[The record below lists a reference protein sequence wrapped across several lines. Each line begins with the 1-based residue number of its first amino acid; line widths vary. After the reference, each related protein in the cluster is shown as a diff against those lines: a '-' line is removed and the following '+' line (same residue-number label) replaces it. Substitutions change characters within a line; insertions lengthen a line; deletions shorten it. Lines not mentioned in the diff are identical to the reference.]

1 MLQRSDIADP
11 DYAIAVWSAFHRGKE
26 EEYKRVMSILEDMQ
40 RRSEVVDLQ
49 VLINIYKEDRETDG
63 TA

>member
-1 MLQRSDIADP
+1 
-11 DYAIAVWSAFHRGKE
+11 
-26 EEYKRVMSILEDMQ
+26 MQ